1 MPTTERITTIMKLL
15 RRTLNGLASTSLLL
29 AGLASQPLSAAP
41 LPPALMET
49 LKTATPGTT
58 VSLPPGQFDIHE
70 LKVGP
75 GVTLRG
81 AGYDRTTLTA
91 KTLNGVI
98 LTNAAGAEVTDLTV
112 RDAAGC
118 NLFIENSAGVAV
130 RRVRLLGGL
139 SGLQAVKGAGLRV
152 ECVVTSGNRTGILL
166 NDCDNAVV
174 VNDTLVRAESA
185 CLSVVGG
192 TGVRVFN
199 NIFANSPLGVVVS
212 ETTADLK
219 LDHNLYQVSRIGK
232 WRDVPPYTVWSWRDQ
247 TGHDAHSTQLA
258 LAFEDEAAGKCRPL
272 TPLAWAPGLPAT
284 GLWGV
289 QELGGVKAPAADIAG
304 MPLTPLNPAWKTL
317 APVNVGA
324 FNARG
329 REEAADGSFTV
340 KTENGLV
347 SAGLYTPEGKLAA
360 WLFQT
365 LPLRP
370 GVYPYWLPTRDW
382 QNRPL
387 AAGNYELRITE
398 ADLRMKPVGN
408 GLAGTTAT
416 GTERSDHG
424 AIQAQQPLFDSQGRL
439 VYCMGWSESGMNV
452 RAFEADFGKQRWSFH
467 GTSAHAGFAADGKG
481 SLYSLRQSG
490 AKGEYSLLKLSEE
503 TGVTTPFKTGV
514 FSLLF
519 KGVFS
524 EKVSGM
530 AALCGKL
537 FVADAGADKLF
548 VGDAGNPEFKQG
560 FAVVKPSSPCADA
573 QRNLLWVLSANR
585 DILGLN
591 PIDGSV
597 TLKLAVPVEGLH
609 SFAIT
614 GNRLAA
620 ISYVTGQVHL
630 FDITD
635 PAKPKALNAFSAG
648 FGAHH
653 STFLFQGWDPAD
665 GGLCR
670 VALRADGTVAVVDVN
685 GVKFFSPDGK
695 LARELT
701 GGWYNSF
708 HLGVNDPVKGQEL
721 IDPAV
726 GGRSWWLNAKT
737 GKAAPGRSY
746 GPAFRSGFRTA
757 GFSFGLS
764 QGQLAAEGLPH
775 PKPVYFVSRIEADG
789 KVVPVL
795 GFRYEGHPV
804 ADVFRLTRFTDEKFP
819 ATFVE
824 ADWQPMPAPEGKRI
838 RIFNGSAFH
847 AAANGDLLIHAGLLS
862 TIHLKGI
869 SAQGVPD
876 YDWAA
881 IATASTDLGKELPGV
896 RLTYSETGSI
906 ISPHD
911 GRTEETPGGPPNK
924 IQAALADGSL
934 VRLASLKTGRMAA
947 HTGNWGATDAALF
960 NAAGN
965 LRWYLPLPEV
975 NSAIGPYVVDDTI
988 YLCGVISSELQI
1000 VDRDGLILGR
1010 CGQPAGLPW
1019 GGKWLDNTLQFAAFK
1034 GNDGKHHVAYGN
1046 FNECCLYWFTMD
1058 GLEKVR
1064 KTVQKVSVSQEQRA
1078 RLASLPVP
1086 AAVTAA
1092 QPAPVRVTIKKT
1104 KELAIDGDLKKW
1116 RALLP
1121 IPQAVITPDSGA
1133 GIAGPADCSAL
1144 MRFAHDGA
1152 NLYVQCIKF
1161 DNAIAMGN
1169 PGALFFRQDG
1179 LEMCINGFAK
1189 GFKFNV
1195 TRLHEKGDIILRD
1208 RFYGQPPDKFLDPA
1222 KAPRRIEV
1230 LDSAELV
1237 TERKF
1242 IEDAYGVDLSKSKV
1256 MITEFKLPLNDD
1268 TYENDVKAKPAM
1280 GSGSTIWIGIFVN
1293 DNDMPGGDIQNYLAW
1308 PSTYG
1313 TFNSVDTGALATFE

>member
-1 MPTTERITTIMKLL
+1 MTRTDWLTMGGRVVALL
-15 RRTLNGLASTSLLL
+15 MTCGMGA
-29 AGLASQPLSAAP
+29 AIAAP
-41 LPPALMET
+41 LPPALVNT
-49 LKTATPGTT
+49 LKTAPPGTT
-58 VSLPPGQFDIHE
+58 VSLPAGQFEIYD

-75 GVTLRG
+75 GVKLCG
-81 AGYDRTTLTA
+81 AGYDRTTL
-91 KTLNGVI
+91 KVNSLNG
-98 LTNAAGAEVTDLTV
+98 LTLMNAAGAEVADLTV
-112 RDAAGC
+112 RGAAGC
-118 NLFIENSAGVAV
+118 NLFVENSAGVAI
-130 RRVRLLGGL
+130 RRVRLMGGL
-139 SGLQAVKGAGLRV
+139 SGLQAVKCAGLRV
-152 ECVVTSGNRTGILL
+152 ECAVTVGNRTGMLL

-174 VNDTLVRAESA
+174 VNTTMVRAESA

-199 NIFANSPLGVVVS
+199 NVFANSPLGVVVG
-212 ETTADLK
+212 ETTANLL

-232 WRDVPPYTVWSWRDQ
+232 WKDAPPYTVWSWRDQ
-247 TGHDAHSTQLA
+247 TGHDARSVQLA
-258 LAFEDEAAGKCRPL
+258 VEFEDEAAGKCRPL
-272 TPLAWAPGLPAT
+272 TPLPWAPGLPTT

-289 QELGGVKAPAADIAG
+289 RELGGVKAPATDIAG
-304 MPLTPLNPAWKTL
+304 MPLAPLNPAWKGL

-329 REEAADGSFTV
+329 REEAADGTFEIKSQS
-340 KTENGLV
+340 GLV

-365 LPLRP
+365 LPLRQ

-387 AAGNYELRITE
+387 PAGNYELRLTE

-439 VYCMGWSESGMNV
+439 VYCLGWSESGMNV
-452 RAFEADFGKQRWSFH
+452 RAFEADFGTQRWSFH
-467 GTSAHAGFAADGKG
+467 GTSAHAGFAADGQG
-481 SLYSLRQSG
+481 ALYSLRQAG

-503 TGVTTPFKTGV
+503 TGATTPFKTGV

-524 EKVSGM
+524 DKVSGL
-530 AALCGKL
+530 AALGDRL
-537 FVADAGADKLF
+537 FVADTGADKLF
-548 VGDAGNPEFKQG
+548 VGEAGNPEFKQG
-560 FAVVKPSSPCADA
+560 FAVVKPSSPCADP

-585 DILGLN
+585 ELLGLN
-591 PIDGSV
+591 PDDGSV
-597 TLKLAVPVEGLH
+597 KLKLAAPVEGLH

-620 ISYVTGQVHL
+620 VSYTTGKVHL

-648 FGAHH
+648 FGARK
-653 STFLFQGWDPAD
+653 TFLFQGGDPAD
-665 GGLCR
+665 GKLCR
-670 VALRADGTVAVVDVN
+670 VALRADGTVAVVDSN
-685 GVKFFSPDGK
+685 GIKFFSPDGT

-726 GGRSWWLNAKT
+726 GGRSWWLNGKS
-737 GKAAPGRSY
+737 GKADPGRSY
-746 GPAFRSGFRTA
+746 GPAFRTGFRQA

-764 QGQLAAEGLPH
+764 QGQLPVEGQPR

-795 GFRYEGHPV
+795 GFRYEGHPI
-804 ADVFRLTRFTDEKFP
+804 ADVSLLTRFTDGQFP
-819 ATFVE
+819 AKFVD
-824 ADWQPMPAPEGKRI
+824 ADWQPAPAPEGKKI
-838 RIFNGSAFH
+838 RIFNGSAFN
-847 AAANGDLLIHAGLLS
+847 AAANGDLCVDASRRFSRIP
-862 TIHLKGI
+862 LKGV

-881 IATASTDLGKELPGV
+881 IATASPHLADLPGTT
-896 RLTYSETGSI
+896 LTYSESGTI
-906 ISPHD
+906 VSPHD
-911 GRTEETPGGPPNK
+911 GRTEETPSGPPNT
-924 IQAALADGSL
+924 IPAALADGSL
-934 VRLASLKTGRMAA
+934 VRLTSLKTGRMAA
-947 HTGNWGATDAALF
+947 HTGNWGGTDAALF
-960 NAAGN
+960 DTAGN

-975 NSAIGPYVVDDTI
+975 NSTIGPYVVDDTV
-988 YLCGVISSELQI
+988 YLCGVVSSELQI

-1034 GNDGKHHVAYGN
+1034 GNDGRHNVIYGN
-1046 FNECCLYWFTMD
+1046 FNECSLYWFTMD

-1064 KTVQKVSVSQEQRA
+1064 KTVQKVSLSKEQVA
-1078 RLASLPVP
+1078 RLATLPVP
-1086 AAVTAA
+1086 AAATAA
-1092 QPAPVRVTIKKT
+1092 QPAPVRITIKKT
-1104 KELAIDGDLKKW
+1104 RELAIDGDLKKW

-1121 IPQAVITPDSGA
+1121 IPQAILTPDAGA

-1144 MRFAHDGA
+1144 LRFAHDGA

-1169 PGALFFRQDG
+1169 PGAMFFRQDG
-1179 LEMCINGFAK
+1179 LEMCINGFAR

-1208 RFYGQPPDKFLDPA
+1208 RFYGQPPDKLLDSA
-1222 KAPRRIEV
+1222 KALRRIDV
-1230 LDSAELV
+1230 LDSAALV

-1242 IEDAYGVDLSKSKV
+1242 IEDVYGVDLSKSKV
-1256 MITEFKLPLNDD
+1256 MITEFKLPLDED
-1268 TYENDVKAKPAM
+1268 TYEGDVKVKPAM

-1293 DNDMPGGDIQNYLAW
+1293 DNDMPGGDIQHYIAW

-1313 TFNSVDTGALATFE
+1313 TFSSVDTGALATFE